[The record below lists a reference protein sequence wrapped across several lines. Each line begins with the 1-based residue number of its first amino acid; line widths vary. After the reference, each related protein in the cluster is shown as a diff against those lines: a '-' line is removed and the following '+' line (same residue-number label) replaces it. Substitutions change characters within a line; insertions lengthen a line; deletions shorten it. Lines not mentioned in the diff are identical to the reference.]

1 MTHSLS
7 ASGTCIAS
15 FEIFNCNRDTSRRQ
29 ISHSFRVYSKLAI
42 VHLRQHMQVAR
53 HHGCDAR
60 FMHRCHFSCIRRIVS
75 PVVSHVKA
83 NAYLNL
89 YDSSSR
95 PQDESMPCVFTNIVG
110 SYSLASASLWRRVD
124 LISVQCAVR
133 LVRPGRK
140 AHGSLSRKVSNG
152 MLKPCIAQNIEV
164 GYTNRNKWQLEDKPK
179 TPHFRRQL
187 CPS

>member
-1 MTHSLS
+1 MVFVVTHSLS

-42 VHLRQHMQVAR
+42 VHLRQHM
-53 HHGCDAR
+53 
-60 FMHRCHFSCIRRIVS
+60 HFSCIRRIVS